1 MNAAGPT
8 IERLA
13 ADRMRV
19 SGELG
24 FEQAGVALAR
34 GRLLYMDAA
43 GQVEVDLAGLSDVDS
58 ATLAVLLAWSARAAQ
73 AGVALRYTAAPASLL
88 ALARLCDAAPLL
100 GIETQA
106 GHA

>member
-1 MNAAGPT
+1 MKRRG
-8 IERLA
+8 
-13 ADRMRV
+13 DRGAFDGSFIIV
-19 SGELG
+19 TSSD
-24 FEQAGVALAR
+24 AKLAR

-73 AGVALRYTAAPASLL
+73 AGVALRYTAAPPSLL